1 MKSTQPYIINNG
13 TFISLPDGAIAL
25 NYVPFNIKKP
35 LTIVSHLIRKI
46 TGLRWHHTNHFVWW
60 KDCLMINEIDAGKV
74 LVYPASNGNLKR
86 QIKVFIPH
94 HRNNDSDLSK
104 QKSLQS
110 DIKLVSR
117 IGKTKYDYRGLFF
130 HHVIDLLFGIW
141 IGPKCPGKAYEKFV
155 CSEYTA
161 WVEDIENAYRYRP
174 KDVLNW
180 CRSNASL
187 VFEGTLEQFIQ
198 VAIKRT

>member
-1 MKSTQPYIINNG
+1 MKSKPYIIDNG
-13 TFISLPDGAIAL
+13 NFISLPDGAIAL

-35 LTIVSHLIRKI
+35 LTIVSHLIRKF

-60 KDCLMINEIDAGKV
+60 KNCLMINEIDAGKV
-74 LVYPASNGNLKR
+74 LVYPAANGNLKR
-86 QIKVFIPH
+86 QIKVFVPH
-94 HRNNDSDLSK
+94 YRNDSSEQFK
-104 QKSLQS
+104 QRAS
-110 DIKLVSR
+110 DIKLVNR
-117 IGKTKYDYRGLFF
+117 IGKTKYDYRGLFL
-130 HHVIDLLFGIW
+130 HHVVDLIFGIW

-161 WVEDIENAYRYRP
+161 WVENIPDAYKFRP

-180 CRSNASL
+180 CRSNGRL

-198 VAIKRT
+198 VAINIYE